1 MAGIGVGVLR
11 PWGFRVPVGWG
22 VGVCSETAATWVEVA
37 VAGEAV
43 ADGTSS
49 TADGRPHATKVSTKS
64 MSARMRLGGVDMVL
78 SPSVDSG
85 KMLTHCSTT
94 L

>member
-11 PWGFRVPVGWG
+11 RRGLAVLVGWG
-22 VGVCSETAATWVEVA
+22 VADSWEAAVTRVEVA
-37 VAGEAV
+37 IAGEAV

-64 MSARMRLGGVDMVL
+64 MSERMRLGGVDMAL
-78 SPSVDSG
+78 SPGADSG